1 MRKWQDTHVSVTSRA
16 SGTGI
21 VCGPP
26 QSLRAGFQCGRGLR
40 PLPPLGP
47 SQQRRVGSRIS
58 QGRAS
63 YAAVT
68 NDPKSQQLK
77 KAKADFW
84 LTQRVCHIQA
94 RAGQP
99 PCPTRRGRPGT
110 RPDGR
115 RLVAVHLPP
124 RRPLS
129 AALPR
134 ACDPTQRRVSPGAPV
149 QHGGGHWPRGER
161 GEPPTPTPPPR
172 CSMTK
177 GTHCSGGGACGVA
190 RLSDTQGK

>member
-1 MRKWQDTHVSVTSRA
+1 M
-16 SGTGI
+16 
-21 VCGPP
+21 CGPP

-47 SQQRRVGSRIS
+47 SQQCRVGSCIS

-68 NDPKSQQLK
+68 NDPQSQQLK

-84 LTQRVCHIQA
+84 LTQRVCHTPA

-115 RLVAVHLPP
+115 RLVLRPFTFLLAGLC
-124 RRPLS
+124 RRRCRGPATPHSVVSAQGPLS
-129 AALPR
+129 STEAGTGLGGR
-134 ACDPTQRRVSPGAPV
+134 GAS
-149 QHGGGHWPRGER
+149 
-161 GEPPTPTPPPR
+161 PPTPPR

-177 GTHCSGGGACGVA
+177 GTAQGEEPAA
-190 RLSDTQGK
+190 WPRLSDTQGK